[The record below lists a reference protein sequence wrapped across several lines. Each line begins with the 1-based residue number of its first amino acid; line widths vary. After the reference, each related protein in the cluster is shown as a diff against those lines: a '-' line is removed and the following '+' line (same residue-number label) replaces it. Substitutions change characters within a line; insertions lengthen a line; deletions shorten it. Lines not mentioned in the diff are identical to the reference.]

1 MKYMLL
7 VYSPENAWTQDEW
20 TACTVESSAVC
31 HELQSKAQFVSA
43 SPLHPVATAASV
55 RVRNGQ
61 SLITTGPFA
70 ETTEQLGGYFL
81 IDVPN
86 LDDAI
91 AIASRL
97 PAAKKGTVEIRP
109 VYRLEGLPPDNFHI
123 ASIASEQPPLASEQ
137 SGARYM
143 LLCYDDEQAWNAL
156 GSAALHTAQSEA
168 VELTHRLHALGQY
181 ISASPL
187 HPVST
192 ATCVRIREGKRLVT
206 DGPFAET
213 REFLGGYYM
222 VQARDLNTVIPVAAQ
237 HPGARIGTVEVRRL
251 YDLPNL

>member
-1 MKYMLL
+1 
-7 VYSPENAWTQDEW
+7 
-20 TACTVESSAVC
+20 
-31 HELQSKAQFVSA
+31 LQSKAQFISA

-55 RVRNGQ
+55 RIRNGQ
-61 SLITTGPFA
+61 SLVTTGPFA
-70 ETTEQLGGYFL
+70 ETTEQLGGFFL

-109 VYRLEGLPPDNFHI
+109 VYHLDGLPPDNFHSDPI
-123 ASIASEQPPLASEQ
+123 VSEQH
-137 SGARYM
+137 RYM
-143 LLCYDDEQAWNAL
+143 LLCYDDEQAWNAA
-156 GSAALHTAQSEA
+156 GSASLQAAQSEA
-168 VELTHRLHALGQY
+168 VELTRRLHTLGQY

-192 ATCVRIREGKRLVT
+192 ATCVRIRQGKRIVT

-222 VQARDLNTVIPVAAQ
+222 LRARDLNAVIPIAAQ
-237 HPGARIGTVEVRRL
+237 HPGTRVGTVEVRRL
-251 YDLPNL
+251 YDLPNK